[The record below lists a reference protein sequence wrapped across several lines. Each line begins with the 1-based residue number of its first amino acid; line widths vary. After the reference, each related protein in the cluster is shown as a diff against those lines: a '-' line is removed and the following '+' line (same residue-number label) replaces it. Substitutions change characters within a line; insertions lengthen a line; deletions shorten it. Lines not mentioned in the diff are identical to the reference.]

1 MKEHMN
7 QELINLLNRVG
18 LNQYESKIYL
28 ALINEKSATA
38 SEVSSKAG
46 IPRPRA
52 YDVLE
57 KLSKEGF
64 VSIQPGRPVRFL
76 ANPVDE
82 AFEALKNKTQKKH
95 EKTLEQIEKIKTTLN
110 HKIKTLKKD
119 DYLNASDFVYVM
131 KKRNNINSK
140 IEALIN
146 NAQESIHLAGSE
158 EELKDKITA
167 YAPALEKATERGVKI
182 NIITPKSKQI
192 REHAKKYNAKI
203 KEKKHEHRFIIA
215 DNNVM
220 LFLTPKGENQ
230 EVGAWIKSPF
240 VAKNLKT
247 IFE

>member
-1 MKEHMN
+1 MKKHMN

-28 ALINEKSATA
+28 ALIGENSATA
-38 SEVSSKAG
+38 SEISAKAG

-76 ANPVDE
+76 ANPVNE
-82 AFEALKNKTQKKH
+82 AFEALKNKQQKEH
-95 EKTLEQIEKIKTTLN
+95 EKKLEQIEKIRKTLN
-110 HKIKTLKKD
+110 TKIKTIKPEEQF
-119 DYLNASDFVYVM
+119 NASDFVYVM

-140 IEALIN
+140 IESLIN
-146 NAQESIHLAGSE
+146 NAQESIHLAGDE
-158 EELKDKITA
+158 DELKDKITN
-167 YAPALEKATERGVKI
+167 YADALKKASDRGVKI
-182 NIITPKSKQI
+182 HIITPKSRDI
-192 REHAKKYNAKI
+192 RERAKAYSARV
-203 KEKKHEHRFIIA
+203 KEKNHNHRFIVA
-215 DNNVM
+215 DDNVM

-240 VAKNLKT
+240 VAKNLKAM
-247 IFE
+247 FE

>member
-1 MKEHMN
+1 MKKHMN

-28 ALINEKSATA
+28 ALLNENSATA
-38 SEVSSKAG
+38 SEVSARAG

-64 VSIQPGRPVRFL
+64 VSVQPGRPVRFL
-76 ANPVDE
+76 ANPIDE
-82 AFEALKNKTQKKH
+82 AFEALKNKKKQEH
-95 EKTLEQIEKIKTTLN
+95 LKSLEQINKIKTTLSEKVKN
-110 HKIKTLKKD
+110 IKKE
-119 DYLNASDFVYVM
+119 DYINASDFVYVM

-146 NAQESIHLAGSE
+146 NAQESIHIAGGE
-158 EELKDKITA
+158 EELKDKISS
-167 YAPALEKATERGVKI
+167 YASALKKASDRGVKI
-182 NIITPKSKQI
+182 HIITPKAKTI
-192 REHAKKYNAKI
+192 KAHAKKYNANV
-203 KEKKHEHRFIIA
+203 KEKNHSHRFIIA
-215 DNNVM
+215 DDNVM
-220 LFLTPKGENQ
+220 LFLTPEGEQQ

-247 IFE
+247 MFE

>member
-1 MKEHMN
+1 MKKHMN

-28 ALINEKSATA
+28 ALIGEKSATA
-38 SEVSSKAG
+38 SEVSAKAG

-76 ANPVDE
+76 ANPINE
-82 AFEALKNKTQKKH
+82 AFEALKNKQKQEH
-95 EKTLEQIEKIKTTLN
+95 EKRMKEIDEIKQTLSKKIKN
-110 HKIKTLKKD
+110 LKPEESF
-119 DYLNASDFVYVM
+119 NASDFVYVM

-140 IEALIN
+140 IESLIN
-146 NAQESIHLAGSE
+146 NAQESIHLAGDE
-158 EELKDKITA
+158 EELKEKITN
-167 YAPALEKATERGVKI
+167 YAEALKKASDRGVKI
-182 NIITPKSKQI
+182 HIITPKSK
-192 REHAKKYNAKI
+192 EI
-203 KEKKHEHRFIIA
+203 KEKAKQYSAHVKEKNHNHRFIVA
-215 DNNVM
+215 DDNVM
-220 LFLTPKGENQ
+220 LFLTPKGENK

-247 IFE
+247 MFE

>member
-28 ALINEKSATA
+28 ALINENSATA
-38 SEVSSKAG
+38 SEVSAKAG

-76 ANPVDE
+76 ANPVNE
-82 AFEALKNKTQKKH
+82 AFEALKNKKKQEH
-95 EKTLEQIEKIKTTLN
+95 KKNLEQIEKIKNTLN
-110 HKIKTLKKD
+110 HKIKTIKKE
-119 DYLNASDFVYVM
+119 DYVNASDFVYVM
-131 KKRNNINSK
+131 KKRNNISSK
-140 IEALIN
+140 IESLIN
-146 NAQESIHLAGSE
+146 NAQDSIHIAGGE
-158 EELKDKITA
+158 EEIKDKITS
-167 YAPALEKATERGVKI
+167 YAEALKKASDRGVKI
-182 NIITPKSKQI
+182 NIITPKSKEI
-192 REHAKKYNAKI
+192 KEHAKKYSAKV
-203 KEKKHEHRFIIA
+203 KEKNHSHRFIIA
-215 DNNVM
+215 DDNVM

-230 EVGAWIKSPF
+230 EVGAWLKSPF

-247 IFE
+247 LFE

>member
-1 MKEHMN
+1 MN
-7 QELINLLNRVG
+7 QELINLLNRAG

-28 ALINEKSATA
+28 ALLNEKSATA

-64 VSIQPGRPVRFL
+64 VSVQPGRPVRFL
-76 ANPVDE
+76 ANPVEE
-82 AFEALKNKTQKKH
+82 AFEALKNKRKQEHLKS
-95 EKTLEQIEKIKTTLN
+95 LEQLDKIKENLN
-110 HKIKTLKKD
+110 KKIKSIKKD

-146 NAQESIHLAGSE
+146 NAQQSIHIAGEE
-158 EELKDKITA
+158 EELKDKILA
-167 YAPALEKATERGVKI
+167 YAPVLEKASERGVKI
-182 NIITPKSKQI
+182 HIITPNSSQI
-192 REHAKKYNAKI
+192 QEHAKKYNAKI
-203 KEKKHEHRFIIA
+203 KQKKHSHRFIIA
-215 DNNVM
+215 DDNVM
-220 LFLTPKGENQ
+220 LFLTPKKDNK